1 MYKGKKICMT
11 VIDIIN
17 ELNVENGS
25 NYKLA
30 VLKKYTDNELLKRI
44 LQMTQDRVKYTY
56 GLSMKRW
63 KQGEAKDEIFSNTNT
78 VKYNLVE
85 VLDFMS
91 DKLATRQ
98 ITGNAAIDQMHEYL
112 MGLSPDDTLIA
123 TRVLNRDLRINMG
136 RTQINKVFPN
146 LIQKPVYMR
155 CGLYNEK
162 SAKKINTTG
171 AIVQLKADGTYREFV
186 VDNGT
191 VSATSR
197 SGEEYT
203 YPVHFDLMKDFPNGH
218 YFGELTVLG
227 SDGIPMNRAEGNGLI
242 NSLTPPHDQIIFEA
256 WDYVTSEEYAAAAI
270 KKKCSTPYDERLA
283 KLRDIL
289 SELDHEQIRVIET
302 HVVNTLSEALQHCA
316 DWMNEGLE
324 GAILKDAKSVFR
336 DGTNPQQLKLKLELD
351 LDVRITGFQEGTP
364 GTAREKTFGAIL
376 FESDDGMIKG
386 RTSGFSDAQLDD
398 FNSRREEMIG
408 KIITVQCNDLTKA
421 RDNEHYALS
430 HPRFIEV
437 RDDKNETDTLER
449 ALEIKKM
456 AMDLS

>member
-1 MYKGKKICMT
+1 MSI
-11 VIDIIN
+11 IDIIT
-17 ELNVENGS
+17 ELNLENGS

-30 VLKKYTDNELLKRI
+30 VLKKYTDNDLLKRI

-56 GLSMKRW
+56 GLSMRRW
-63 KQGEAKDEIFSNTNT
+63 NKGEAKDQIFSADNE

-91 DKLATRQ
+91 EELAKRKV
-98 ITGNAAIDQMHEYL
+98 TGNAAVDQMHEYL
-112 MGLSPDDTLIA
+112 LGLSQDDTLIV

-155 CGLYNEK
+155 CGLYNK
-162 SAKKINTTG
+162 DSAKKIDING

-191 VSATSR
+191 VSSTSR
-197 SGEEYT
+197 SGEEYE
-203 YPVHFDLMKDFPNGH
+203 YPVHFELMENFPNGH
-218 YFGELTVLG
+218 YFGELTVLDA
-227 SDGIPMNRAEGNGLI
+227 DGNIMTRSEGNGLI
-242 NSLTPPHDQIIFEA
+242 NSSNPPHDSIIFEA
-256 WDYVTSEEYAAAAI
+256 WDYVIPEEYAAAAT
-270 KKKCSTPYDERLA
+270 KQKCKTPYKDRLV
-283 KLRDIL
+283 KLREIL
-289 SELDHEQIRVIET
+289 SELDNRQIQVIET
-302 HVVNTLSEALQHCA
+302 HTVKTLAEALQHCSN
-316 DWMNEGLE
+316 WMNAGLE
-324 GAILKDAKSVFR
+324 GAILKDANSVFR

-351 LDVRITGFQEGTP
+351 LDVRITGFQEGSV
-364 GTAREKTFGAIL
+364 GTVREKTFGAIL

-386 RTSGFSDAQLDD
+386 RTSGFTDAQLAD
-398 FNSRREEMIG
+398 FNSRRAEMIG

-421 RDNEHYALS
+421 RGNDYYALS

-449 ALEIKKM
+449 ALEIKQM

>member
-1 MYKGKKICMT
+1 VNI
-11 VIDIIN
+11 IEIIN
-17 ELNVENGS
+17 ELNIENGS

-30 VLKKYTDNELLKRI
+30 VLKKYTDNELLQRI

-63 KQGEAKDEIFSNTNT
+63 NQGEAKDEIFSESNT

-91 DKLATRQ
+91 NKLATREV
-98 ITGNAAIDQMHEYL
+98 TGNAAIDQMHEYL
-112 MGLSPDDTLIA
+112 LGLSPDDTLIA

-155 CGLYNEK
+155 CGLYNK
-162 SAKKINTTG
+162 DSAKKINITG

-191 VSATSR
+191 VSSTSR
-197 SGEEYT
+197 SGEEYD
-203 YPVHFDLMKDFPNGH
+203 YPVHFYLMKDFPNGH
-218 YFGELTVLG
+218 YFGELTVLDA
-227 SDGIPMNRAEGNGLI
+227 DGIPMNRAEGNGLI
-242 NSLTPPHDQIIFEA
+242 NSLHPPHDQIMFEA
-256 WDYVTSEEYAAAAI
+256 WDYVTLEEYACAAL
-270 KKKCSTPYDERLA
+270 KQKCTTAYDARLQ
-283 KLRDIL
+283 KLREIL
-289 SELDHEQIRVIET
+289 SELGNRQIQVIET
-302 HVVNTLSEALQHCA
+302 HVVNTLAEALQHCSN
-316 DWMNEGLE
+316 WMNAGLE
-324 GAILKDAKSVFR
+324 GAILKDAKSLFR

-351 LDVRITGFQEGTP
+351 LDLRITGFQEGTP
-364 GTAREKTFGAIL
+364 GTIREKTFGAII
-376 FESDDGMIKG
+376 FESDDGMIRG
-386 RTSGFSDAQLDD
+386 RTSGFSDAQLAD
-398 FNSRREEMIG
+398 FNNRREEMIG
-408 KIITVQCNDLTKA
+408 KIITVQCNDITKG
-421 RDNEHYALS
+421 RSNEHYALS

-437 RDDKNETDTLER
+437 RDDKTETDTLER

>member
-1 MYKGKKICMT
+1 MKI
-11 VIDIIN
+11 IDIIN
-17 ELNVENGS
+17 ELNIENGS

-30 VLKKYTDNELLKRI
+30 VLKKYTNNELLKRI

-56 GLSMKRW
+56 GLSMRRW
-63 KQGEAKDEIFSNTNT
+63 NQAGAKEEIFDPDNGI
-78 VKYNLVE
+78 KYSLEE

-91 DKLATRQ
+91 DKLATRKV
-98 ITGNAAIDQMHEYL
+98 TGNAAVDQMHEYL
-112 MGLSPDDTLIA
+112 VGLSPDDTLIA

-136 RTQINKVFPN
+136 RTQINKIFPN

-155 CGLYNEK
+155 CGLYNK
-162 SAKKINTTG
+162 DSAKKIDING

-197 SGEEYT
+197 SGEEYD
-203 YPVHFDLMKDFPNGH
+203 YPIHFELMAEFPNGH
-218 YFGELTVLG
+218 YFGELTVLDT
-227 SDGIPMNRAEGNGLI
+227 DGNIMTRSEGNGLI
-242 NSLTPPHDQIIFEA
+242 NSSNPPHSNIIFEA
-256 WDYVTSEEYAAAAI
+256 WDYVMPEEYAAAAT
-270 KKKCSTPYDERLA
+270 KKKCTKPYKERLS
-283 KLRDIL
+283 KLQEIFADL
-289 SELDHEQIRVIET
+289 NNNQIRVIET
-302 HVVNTLSEALQHCA
+302 HVVNSLSEALQHCSN
-316 DWMNEGLE
+316 WMNAGLE
-324 GAILKDAKSVFR
+324 GAILKDSNSVFR

-351 LDVRITGFQEGTP
+351 LDVRITGFQEGSI
-364 GTAREKTFGAIL
+364 GTVREKTFGAIL

-386 RTSGFSDAQLDD
+386 RTSGFTDAQLTD

-421 RDNEHYALS
+421 RGNDYYALS

-437 RDDKNETDTLER
+437 RDDKTETDTLDR

-456 AMDLS
+456 AMYLS

>member
-1 MYKGKKICMT
+1 MKI
-11 VIDIIN
+11 IDIIT
-17 ELNVENGS
+17 ELNIENGS

-30 VLKKYTDNELLKRI
+30 TLKKYTHNELLKRI

-56 GLSMKRW
+56 GLSMRRW
-63 KQGEAKDEIFSNTNT
+63 NQGDAKEEIFDPANKI
-78 VKYNLVE
+78 KYNLEE

-91 DKLATRQ
+91 DKLATRKV
-98 ITGNAAIDQMHEYL
+98 TGNAAVDQMHEYL
-112 MGLSPDDTLIA
+112 VGLSPDDTLIA

-155 CGLYNEK
+155 CGLYNND
-162 SAKKINTTG
+162 SAKKIDING
-171 AIVQLKADGTYREFV
+171 AIIQLKADGTYREFV

-197 SGEEYT
+197 SGEEYE
-203 YPVHFDLMKDFPNGH
+203 YPVHFELMAEFPNGH
-218 YFGELTVLG
+218 YFGELTVLNT
-227 SDGIPMNRAEGNGLI
+227 DGNIMTRSEGNGLI
-242 NSLTPPHDQIIFEA
+242 NSSNPPHDRIIFEA
-256 WDYVTSEEYAAAAI
+256 WDYVTLEEYAAAAT
-270 KKKCSTPYDERLA
+270 KKKCTRPYKERLS
-283 KLRDIL
+283 KLQEIL
-289 SELDHEQIRVIET
+289 ADLNNNQIRVIET
-302 HVVNTLSEALQHCA
+302 HIVNSLSEALQHCSN
-316 DWMNEGLE
+316 WMNAGLE
-324 GAILKDAKSVFR
+324 GAILKDSNSVFR

-351 LDVRITGFQEGTP
+351 LDVRITGFQEGSV
-364 GTAREKTFGAIL
+364 GTVREKTFGAIL

-386 RTSGFSDAQLDD
+386 RTSGFTDAQLAD

-421 RDNEHYALS
+421 RGNDYYALS

-437 RDDKNETDTLER
+437 RDDKTETDTLDR

-456 AMDLS
+456 AMYLS